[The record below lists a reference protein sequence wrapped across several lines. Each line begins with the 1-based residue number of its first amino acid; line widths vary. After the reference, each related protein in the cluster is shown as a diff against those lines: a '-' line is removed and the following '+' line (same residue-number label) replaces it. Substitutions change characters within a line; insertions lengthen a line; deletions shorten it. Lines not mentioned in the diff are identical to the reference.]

1 MLQLAHEIIK
11 PPPLDMVPM
20 EIRDNPK
27 HFPYF
32 KDCIGAIDAGWEG
45 SANDCRVFNIALE
58 TPRLEF
64 PHPPP
69 GKFYVVDFGYPTR
82 DVHNFIRDHQVADK
96 NLAHYANPNI
106 AAATHT
112 SAAINDEGPS
122 DQVTEI
128 NIIKKNI
135 ANQLARDNQLPP
147 I

>member
-1 MLQLAHEIIK
+1 M
-11 PPPLDMVPM
+11 PPFSFRKQAFIV
-20 EIRDNPK
+20 
-27 HFPYF
+27 
-32 KDCIGAIDAGWEG
+32 
-45 SANDCRVFNIALE
+45 IACCA
-58 TPRLEF
+58 
-64 PHPPP
+64 
-69 GKFYVVDFGYPTR
+69 
-82 DVHNFIRDHQVADK
+82 VHNFIRDHQIANK

-112 SAAINDEGPS
+112 SAAIDDEGPS

>member
-1 MLQLAHEIIK
+1 MRQLAHEIIK
-11 PPPLDMVPM
+11 PPPLDMVPK

-32 KDCIGAIDAGWEG
+32 KDRIGAI
-45 SANDCRVFNIALE
+45 
-58 TPRLEF
+58 
-64 PHPPP
+64 
-69 GKFYVVDFGYPTR
+69 
-82 DVHNFIRDHQVADK
+82 DVHNFIRDHQIADK

-106 AAATHT
+106 ATTTHI
-112 SAAINDEGPS
+112 SAAIDDEGPS
-122 DQVTEI
+122 DQVIEI